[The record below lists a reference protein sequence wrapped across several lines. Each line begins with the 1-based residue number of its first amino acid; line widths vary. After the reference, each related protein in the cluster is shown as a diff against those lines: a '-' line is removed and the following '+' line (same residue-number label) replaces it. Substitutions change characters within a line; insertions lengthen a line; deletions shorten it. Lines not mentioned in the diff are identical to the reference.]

1 MANLGA
7 TFRGTATLE
16 SGSTPTIYN
25 VSVPLANTEV
35 SQALSAETKKFSI
48 RVRGVA
54 KLKISYTSGQSGT
67 NYWTVFPGTVYME
80 DMLNFS
86 GSLYFQ
92 TNLPAMTVEIVEW
105 V

>member
-25 VSVPLANTEV
+25 VSVPTANVEV
-35 SQALSAETKKFSI
+35 SQALSPQTKKFSI
-48 RVRGVA
+48 RVRGLA
-54 KLKISYTSGQSGT
+54 KLKLSYDSGQSGIT
-67 NYWTVFPGTVYME
+67 YLTISPGAVYTE

-86 GSLYFQ
+86 GTLYFQ
-92 TNLPAMTVEIVEW
+92 SNVSGTTVEIVEW